1 MGYFHYAPAHV
12 MRLCLSNIAVAQ
24 HLAGLRAHAKT
35 HPVYYR
41 GKVKFHFFALLLLC
55 PFIACAAGYQ
65 SALLSKDDS
74 GLVLTAVDGSH
85 FDAPKFPDQV
95 GYSQPHIA
103 PDRKSV
109 GWLALYPNDGTSYPI
124 PLKLVVLDQSRHLH
138 TYTGIDISI
147 FSWCFMQNSTA
158 VAYIQS
164 PLHFSDYRHFELRR
178 LRDGRLLA
186 KYEDPG
192 SGARGKQV
200 RKPAPAWVR
209 LMSDKPGCGGNE

>member
-1 MGYFHYAPAHV
+1 MSLG
-12 MRLCLSNIAVAQ
+12 
-24 HLAGLRAHAKT
+24 
-35 HPVYYR
+35 
-41 GKVKFHFFALLLLC
+41 FFAFALLLC
-55 PFIACAAGYQ
+55 PFVAGAAGHQ
-65 SALLSKDDS
+65 SAALTKDDS
-74 GLVLTAVDGSH
+74 GLVLTATDGAR
-85 FDAPKFPDQV
+85 FDAPGFPDQV

-103 PDRKSV
+103 PDGKYV

-138 TYTGIDISI
+138 TFTGIDISI

-158 VAYIQS
+158 VMYMQS

-186 KYEDPG
+186 KYDDPG
-192 SGARGKQV
+192 SGANSKQV

-209 LMSDKPGCGGNE
+209 QMSDRPGCGGNE